1 MKRAFLEPEME
12 VVKFQDEDII
22 TLHRILHVKKNGYV
36 ICGDNRWWKENVPD
50 EWIVGVVTEFYRREE
65 HIYITDRKYRLYVHL
80 WCDFF
85 WIRVLILRVKHILQR
100 IKKK

>member
-1 MKRAFLEPEME
+1 M
-12 VVKFQDEDII
+12 
-22 TLHRILHVKKNGYV
+22 
-36 ICGDNRWWKENVPD
+36 PD

-85 WIRVLILRVKHILQR
+85 WIRVLIPSVKHTFYSEYKEEMNTRKRARKQYVAR
-100 IKKK
+100 IESLVEPFFFLYTLVDYKL

>member
-1 MKRAFLEPEME
+1 M
-12 VVKFQDEDII
+12 
-22 TLHRILHVKKNGYV
+22 KKNGYV

-50 EWIVGVVTEFYRREE
+50 EWIVGVVTEFYRGEE

-85 WIRVLILRVKHILQR
+85 WVRVLILRVKHILQR